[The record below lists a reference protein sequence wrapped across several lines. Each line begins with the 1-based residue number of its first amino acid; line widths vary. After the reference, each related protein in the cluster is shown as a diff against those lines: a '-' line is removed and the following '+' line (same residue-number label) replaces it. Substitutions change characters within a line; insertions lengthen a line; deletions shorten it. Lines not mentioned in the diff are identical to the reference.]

1 MGEKLCPIQLTGTPV
16 AGPRGLP
23 GKPTLPSTQ
32 RVAEGPTSSIQQ
44 YYIYAPSPRWITSPD
59 EFRLPEDV
67 IQLSQLFASGSRE
80 KELWNSAQSDG
91 MAFAS
96 ANTSIWSLTVGRA
109 NAFLGKK
116 QLADAFSLL
125 NESFERLS
133 LCVRDPDPSLPVFMY
148 LSILALPA
156 EVGQQVLGYAA
167 KLSFLALPS
176 CHPMRLVWWRMRQ
189 VPYAQARRHTW
200 LVLFSYFDAI
210 KKHFSHLSWDM
221 AVSQELLRNQIDQLG
236 LFQFEAIENSQW
248 HMIRRLQ
255 EAGYTLM
262 VHLSRLCFAAACHR
276 QGRNVQAH
284 AILNDFDDGDAGGAE
299 RSDGSIEDRCLE
311 LAMAVYQEAR
321 AQPDT
326 RDVVLKYISHNGT
339 MSSHTY
345 EQIIR
350 FTTDSVGLERTLRLL
365 QSIAQI
371 LSSYPASLGLFVSL
385 LDISAAS
392 PPSYSQTHTVL
403 LALRQRLGLARRFF
417 RVFRFLDSFNSAQK
431 LYANIS
437 PQSGTKRPLWVH
449 LESYLDV
456 FGRTFNGMYLLLE
469 TSTMVDALQI
479 EGLRVWT
486 PEWERVV
493 TIEAQ
498 RFWLFALVCG
508 VLSGLLKAL
517 KVLAYTPVPAMG
529 DVTQSEKIGGKD
541 DTKDGEI
548 ANEKQAEEEFDV
560 KKEQQR
566 MKTIVNKARKRRVL
580 WRKEVTTKL
589 HGLGRSIVAGALDI
603 VLPGTIVGWINA
615 DPGTVGVVM
624 FVTSVLTGLDVW
636 ERCGREVGDRS

>member
-23 GKPTLPSTQ
+23 EIPTPPFTMSENCRHPQDGCRTNANTQ
-32 RVAEGPTSSIQQ
+32 QGVAEGPTSSMQQ

-67 IQLSQLFASGSRE
+67 IRLSQLFASGSRE

-96 ANTSIWSLTVGRA
+96 ANTSMWSLTVGRA

-133 LCVRDPDPSLPVFMY
+133 LCVRDPDPSLLVFMY

-176 CHPMRLVWWRMRQ
+176 CHPMRLAWWRMRQ

-200 LVLFSYFDAI
+200 LVLFSYLDAI
-210 KKHFSHLSWDM
+210 EKHFSHLSWDM

-236 LFQFEAIENSQW
+236 LFQFEAIENSQR

-255 EAGYTLM
+255 KAGYTLM

-299 RSDGSIEDRCLE
+299 RSDGSIEDRYLE

-326 RDVVLKYISHNGT
+326 RDVVLKYMWICW
-339 MSSHTY
+339 
-345 EQIIR
+345 
-350 FTTDSVGLERTLRLL
+350 GL
-365 QSIAQI
+365 
-371 LSSYPASLGLFVSL
+371 YNPARYHHLHQTGKLDAYL
-385 LDISAAS
+385 EDIS
-392 PPSYSQTHTVL
+392 
-403 LALRQRLGLARRFF
+403 
-417 RVFRFLDSFNSAQK
+417 
-431 LYANIS
+431 
-437 PQSGTKRPLWVH
+437 
-449 LESYLDV
+449 
-456 FGRTFNGMYLLLE
+456 
-469 TSTMVDALQI
+469 
-479 EGLRVWT
+479 
-486 PEWERVV
+486 
-493 TIEAQ
+493 
-498 RFWLFALVCG
+498 
-508 VLSGLLKAL
+508 LK
-517 KVLAYTPVPAMG
+517 P
-529 DVTQSEKIGGKD
+529 I
-541 DTKDGEI
+541 
-548 ANEKQAEEEFDV
+548 
-560 KKEQQR
+560 
-566 MKTIVNKARKRRVL
+566 
-580 WRKEVTTKL
+580 
-589 HGLGRSIVAGALDI
+589 
-603 VLPGTIVGWINA
+603 
-615 DPGTVGVVM
+615 
-624 FVTSVLTGLDVW
+624 
-636 ERCGREVGDRS
+636 